1 MKKNVNI
8 LGYQTSASGIS
19 GDVETAWNLIKS
31 GVTGQY
37 IACTNPHSLA
47 VAKSD
52 TYFSQALKEADILL
66 PDGIGIV
73 LAAKILGIDLK
84 ERVAGSDLFLGLSD
98 KANNHGGLK
107 YFFLGSTEEVLEK
120 ITTRLSNE
128 FPNITIC
135 GVLSP
140 PFKTE
145 FSESDNQKMIDAIN
159 HANPDVLWVGMT
171 APKQEKWIYKNKDKL
186 DVPLMGAIGAVF
198 DFYAGTIKRSPEWA
212 CKMGLEWLP
221 RLLREPKRLFRRNFI
236 SSPMFLFMV
245 FKQKFGLLKG
255 QL

>member
-1 MKKNVNI
+1 MKKNVDI
-8 LGYQTSASGIS
+8 LGYQTSASGVS
-19 GDVETAWNLIKS
+19 GDVETAWDLIKS

-37 IACTNPHSLA
+37 VACTNPHSLA

-52 TYFSQALKEADILL
+52 PGFSQALKEADILL

-84 ERVAGSDLFLGLSD
+84 ERVAGSDLFMGLTN
-98 KANNHGGLK
+98 KANSHGSVK

-128 FPNITIC
+128 FQNVTIC

-140 PFKTE
+140 PFKAE
-145 FSESDNQKMIDAIN
+145 FSESDNREMIDAIN
-159 HANPDVLWVGMT
+159 NAKPDVLWVGMT
-171 APKQEKWIYKNKDKL
+171 APKQEKWIYQNKNKL
-186 DVPLMGAIGAVF
+186 NVPLMGAIGAVF
-198 DFYAGTIKRSPEWA
+198 DFYAGTIRRSPEWA

-236 SSPMFLFMV
+236 SSPVFLLMV
-245 FKQKFGLLKG
+245 FKNKFGLGKG
-255 QL
+255 